1 MHSRQPSAI
10 KTADLK
16 HDRPPVA
23 EALARMES
31 ELRLARRQGYAAI
44 KFIHG
49 YGSSGAGGDIRIA
62 VQKSL
67 VDQVR
72 DGCIRVVIF
81 GEDWRISNEPTWEL
95 VRKFPELKRDR
106 DLGHAN
112 KGITIVVL

>member
-1 MHSRQPSAI
+1 MKA
-10 KTADLK
+10 ADLK

-23 EALARMES
+23 EALARMER
-31 ELRLARRQGYAAI
+31 ELSLARRQGYAAI

-62 VQKSL
+62 AQKAL

-72 DGCIRVVIF
+72 EGQVRAVIF
-81 GEDWRISNEPTWEL
+81 GEDWRISDEHTWEL
-95 VRKFPELKRDR
+95 VCKFPELKRDR
-106 DLGHAN
+106 DLGQGN